1 MGHKI
6 NLRNYFLHKLFY
18 TPEEKGTLR
27 SGFHRLTVGED
38 LHAILALKTVTEDG
52 EEKYTIAESPRIGIY
67 EDVIKDLKIKIDYKH

>member
-1 MGHKI
+1 M
-6 NLRNYFLHKLFY
+6 
-18 TPEEKGTLR
+18 
-27 SGFHRLTVGED
+27 TVGED